1 MIIVFDLTE
10 RETFDNLPKWISDVK
25 KFITEETVIII
36 IANKADD
43 VKNREVSWREI
54 KDFEMEY
61 KVQIFE
67 CSAKTA
73 EGVTQA
79 FITMTK

>member
-25 KFITEETVIII
+25 KFITDETVMII

-43 VKNREVSWREI
+43 VKNREVSWWEI
-54 KDFEMEY
+54 KDFEIEY
-61 KVQIFE
+61 KV
-67 CSAKTA
+67 
-73 EGVTQA
+73 
-79 FITMTK
+79 